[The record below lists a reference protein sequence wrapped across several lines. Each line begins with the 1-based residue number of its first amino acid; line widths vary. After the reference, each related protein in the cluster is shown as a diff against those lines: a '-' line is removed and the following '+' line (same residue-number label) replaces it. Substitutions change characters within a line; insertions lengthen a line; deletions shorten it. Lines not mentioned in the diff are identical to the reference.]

1 MCEEGREQDLTQRS
15 TGLSSLPC
23 APSSLEADVVPDVP
37 ALLAALAHAELPPA
51 SHMLGAPFGGL
62 SFSPAS
68 CFLLPLGFQRASV
81 PGPNCPE
88 AAKQLGHGR

>member
-1 MCEEGREQDLTQRS
+1 MCEEGREQDPTERS
-15 TGLSSLPC
+15 TGLRCS
-23 APSSLEADVVPDVP
+23 PSSLEADVVPDVP
-37 ALLAALAHAELPPA
+37 ALLAALVHVELPPA
-51 SHMLGAPFGGL
+51 PHMLRAPFWGL

-81 PGPNCPE
+81 LGPNCPE